1 MQIMSERLRRIMIL
15 TIIFL
20 IGYVWFITAFM
31 TIPIGTALPSIVL
44 AVLMIITLTILVVVD
59 WF

>member
-1 MQIMSERLRRIMIL
+1 MIL
-15 TIIFL
+15 TIIGL
-20 IGYVWFITAFM
+20 IVYVWFITAIS

>member
-15 TIIFL
+15 TIIGL
-20 IGYVWFITAFM
+20 IVYVWFITAIS